1 MTASVA
7 VHIADSAV
15 AYMAASVAV
24 HMIASVAVHMTNIVT
39 VYAPGIA
46 AVRMTVSV
54 TSGSFVGFVAGTVA
68 CCLLGSKITM
78 AARCRGHH
86 FKSRLIVP

>member
-24 HMIASVAVHMTNIVT
+24 HMTSIVT
-39 VYAPGIA
+39 VHAP
-46 AVRMTVSV
+46 VRMTASV
-54 TSGSFVGFVAGTVA
+54 TSGLFVGFVAGTVA

-78 AARCRGHH
+78 VVGC
-86 FKSRLIVP
+86 